1 MAMEYDAL
9 LAAHLAESPSAR
21 AERTVGAVDLVDLLS
36 TERARFKAQAV
47 AQCVRAANVPPV
59 KNLKTAKPFTKPDAK
74 RWWQPMKEYLTKLAA
89 DKAASD
95 DQTKASSPN
104 RGRKR
109 PDGRKPSRPPSR
121 RRRSPAK
128 DARQKNIRKISEKY
142 HENRQLSVEKA
153 RRPSVWIKYRE
164 NIARLALAVK

>member
-89 DKAASD
+89 DKAASA
-95 DQTKASSPN
+95 DQSQPASPI
-104 RGRKR
+104 RCRKRPAGRKR
-109 PDGRKPSRPPSR
+109 SRSPSSRRLSPGRKRVRKSTRDGSGCLSPVTL
-121 RRRSPAK
+121 RRSLNL
-128 DARQKNIRKISEKY
+128 RMTSRGETSRKRFY
-142 HENRQLSVEKA
+142 
-153 RRPSVWIKYRE
+153 
-164 NIARLALAVK
+164 ALPV